1 MKTLL
6 IQHATFINEGKRYKG
21 SLLIEGDSI
30 RQIIPDGEILPEATE
45 ILEAEGLLL
54 LPGVIDDHVHFRDP
68 GLTHKA
74 NIQSESC
81 AAAAGGVTSYMDMP
95 NCIPQT
101 TTIEA
106 LNDKFAHAAETSRVN
121 YSFYFGATNENTELL
136 SQLDPGKV
144 CGVKLFMGSSTGNML
159 VDKREALQRVFKG
172 TNLLIAA
179 HCEDSA
185 RIAANSARIQAKYGE
200 DPAIKFHPLIRDAEA
215 CYASTALAV
224 ELADT
229 ACARLHILHLTT
241 ARELDLFS
249 TQPLREKRL
258 TAEACVAHLLFYDK
272 DYATLGTRI
281 KCNPAIK
288 SENDRNALREAVK
301 KGKIDVIGTDHAPHL
316 LKEKEGGA
324 LKAVSGMPMIQFS
337 LITMLDLCKQGIF
350 TYEEII
356 EKMCHAP
363 AILYKIRQR
372 GFLREGYKADLVL
385 VDPTVSWQLAP
396 EQILSKCGWSPLE
409 GHRFTHQVKRTW
421 VNGHTVFHDGI
432 LDNSFRGS
440 ELRFE

>member
-6 IQHATFINEGKRYKG
+6 IQHATLINEGKRYKG
-21 SLLIEGDSI
+21 SLLVEGDSI
-30 RQIIPDGEILPEATE
+30 RRIIPDGERLPEATE
-45 ILEAEGLLL
+45 TIKAEGLLL

-74 NIQSESC
+74 DIESESC

-136 SQLDPGKV
+136 SQLDSRKV

-179 HCEDSA
+179 HCEDST
-185 RIAANSARIQAKYGE
+185 RITANTTRIRAEYGE
-200 DPAIKFHPLIRDAEA
+200 DPSIKFHPLIRDAEA

-249 TQPLREKRL
+249 TKPLHEKRL

-272 DYATLGTRI
+272 DYSTLGTRI

-288 SENDRNALREAVK
+288 SENDRNALREAIK

-350 TYEEII
+350 SYEEII

-385 VDPTVSWQLAP
+385 VDPTVSWRLTP
-396 EQILSKCGWSPLE
+396 ERVLSKCGWSPLQ
-409 GHRFTHQVKRTW
+409 GHSFTHQVKRTW
-421 VNGHTVFHDGI
+421 VNGHTVFRDGI